1 MSAKF
6 GRCLSKTGIDTD
18 LSVTHTHTNTHTYA
32 QKSCVCK
39 RADTGSKEDL
49 MQTVLISFDCQQEN
63 HTDTVACILSQLF
76 PFAVFS
82 LRFTPMSIRDKQLIF
97 VTHMKCD
104 VYFNE

>member
-18 LSVTHTHTNTHTYA
+18 LFQSHTLTHICT
-32 QKSCVCK
+32 KSCLCK

-63 HTDTVACILSQLF
+63 QTDTVACILSHLF
-76 PFAVFS
+76 TLLSSP
-82 LRFTPMSIRDKQLIF
+82 
-97 VTHMKCD
+97 
-104 VYFNE
+104 